1 MKISKSD
8 AVTATFSRPE
18 LRFEEQDLTWFSGLV
33 LFQSLF
39 ARLGLYRR
47 LARCFRHSSVCPIY
61 PQAKI
66 ILLLIVHM
74 LLGFRCLRDSRYYAH
89 DPMVLR
95 VIGLRQLPAVS
106 TISRQLASLDEN
118 SVQNL
123 EALRT
128 ALVLDRLAKLDSPR
142 ITLDFD
148 GSVIGTKRKAEGTAV
163 GFNKSKKGQR
173 SYYPLYCTVAQT
185 GQVLDVL
192 NRSGNV
198 HDSNGAKQFV
208 LECIAAV
215 RAVRTGRRTLIEVR
229 MDSAFFSDEILTAL
243 EQAQVRYTISVPFAR
258 FALLKEKI
266 EDRIDWQPIDC
277 GVERDCDAFEEN
289 WQPESWGKGR
299 ARRFLFIRQFNPK
312 QQKEPIQLDLFE
324 PSSYDFDFKV
334 VITNRKDWIAKAVV
348 FHEGRGSQEGIFAE
362 LKSENALAYVPTKT
376 WLGNRAFMSATLIA
390 HNLTRELEMTCEQT
404 TRSVHNAKR
413 APLWTFSRM
422 NTFRRELLQRAG
434 RLIRPQGKLTLSM
447 NINEVVKSRT
457 EAALHIIE
465 ATA

>member
-8 AVTATFSRPE
+8 ALSATYSRPE
-18 LRFEEQDLTWFSGLV
+18 LRFEEQKLTSFSGLV

-39 ARLGLYRR
+39 AHLGLYRR
-47 LARCFRHSSVCPIY
+47 LARCFRHSAVCPIY

-66 ILLLIVHM
+66 ILLLIVHL

-95 VIGLRQLPAVS
+95 VIGLRQIPAVS
-106 TISRQLASLDEN
+106 TISRQLASLDEY

-128 ALVLDRLAKLDSPR
+128 DLVLDRLATLDSPR

-148 GSVIGTKRKAEGTAV
+148 GSVIGTKRRAEGTAV

-185 GQVLDVL
+185 GQVLGVL

-215 RAVRTGRRTLIEVR
+215 RAVRRERRTLIEVR
-229 MDSAFFSDEILTAL
+229 MDSAFFGDEILSAL
-243 EQAQVRYTISVPFAR
+243 EQARVRYTISVPFAR
-258 FALLKEKI
+258 FAALKEKI
-266 EDRIDWQPIDC
+266 DDRMDWQPIDC
-277 GVERDCDAFEEN
+277 GAERHCDAFEEN
-289 WQPESWGKGR
+289 WQPESWGEDR

-312 QQKEPIQLDLFE
+312 QQKTPIQLDLFE
-324 PSSYDFDFKV
+324 PISYDFDFKV
-334 VITNRKDWIAKAVV
+334 VITNRKDSLAKTVV
-348 FHEGRGSQEGIFAE
+348 LHEGRGSQEGIFAE

-390 HNLTRELEMTCEQT
+390 HNLTRELEMSCEQK

-413 APLWTFSRM
+413 APLWTFTRM
-422 NTFRRELLQRAG
+422 NTLRREVIQRAG

-447 NINEVVKSRT
+447 NINEAVKSRI

-465 ATA
+465 AVA

>member
-1 MKISKSD
+1 MNVSKSD
-8 AVTATFSRPE
+8 VLTATFSRPE
-18 LRFEEQDLTWFSGLV
+18 LRFEEQDLTSFSGLV

-39 ARLGLYRR
+39 SRLGLYRR
-47 LARCFRHSSVCPIY
+47 LARCFRQSALCPIY

-74 LLGFRCLRDSRYYAH
+74 LLGFRCLRDSRYYEH

-123 EALRT
+123 EALRKD
-128 ALVLDRLAKLDSPR
+128 LVLDRLAILDSPR

-185 GQVLDVL
+185 GQVLGVL

-198 HDSNGAKQFV
+198 HDSNGAKEFV
-208 LECIAAV
+208 LECVAAV

-258 FALLKEKI
+258 FASLKEKI
-266 EDRIDWQPIDC
+266 EDRIDWQPIAC
-277 GVERDCDAFEEN
+277 GAERDCDAFEQN
-289 WQPESWGKGR
+289 WQPESWGEDR

-312 QQKEPIQLDLFE
+312 QRKDPIQLNLFE
-324 PSSYDFDFKV
+324 PINYDFDFKV
-334 VITNRKDWIAKAVV
+334 VITNRKDSLAKAVV
-348 FHEGRGSQEGIFAE
+348 LHEGRGSQEGIFAE

-413 APLWTFSRM
+413 APLWTFTRL
-422 NTFRRELLQRAG
+422 NTLRRELLQRAG

-447 NINEVVKSRT
+447 NINEVVKSRI
-457 EAALHIIE
+457 EAALNIIE
-465 ATA
+465 AAA

>member
-8 AVTATFSRPE
+8 ALSATFSRPE
-18 LRFEEQDLTWFSGLV
+18 LRFEQQDLTSFSGLV

-47 LARCFRHSSVCPIY
+47 LARCFRKSVACPIY

-74 LLGFRCLRDSRYYAH
+74 LLGFRCLRESRYYGD

-95 VIGLRQLPAVS
+95 VIGLKQLPAVS
-106 TISRQLASLDEN
+106 TISRQLSSLDES

-123 EALRT
+123 EALRSE
-128 ALVLDRLAKLDSPR
+128 LVLDRLTALDSSR

-185 GQVLDVL
+185 GQVLGVL

-198 HDSNGAKQFV
+198 HDSNGAKDFV
-208 LECIAAV
+208 LQCIAAV
-215 RAVRTGRRTLIEVR
+215 RAVRNRRTLIEVR

-243 EQAQVRYTISVPFAR
+243 EQAHVRYTISVPFAR
-258 FALLKEKI
+258 FSSLKERI
-266 EDRIDWQPIDC
+266 EERIEWQPIDP
-277 GVERDCDAFEEN
+277 ERDAFEEN
-289 WQPESWGKGR
+289 WQPQSWGENRG
-299 ARRFLFIRQFNPK
+299 RRFLFVRQFNAE
-312 QQKEPIQLDLFE
+312 QRKEPLQLDLFV
-324 PSSYDFDFKV
+324 PLSYNFDFKV
-334 VITNRKDWIAKAVV
+334 VITNRKDSLAKAVLM
-348 FHEGRGSQEGIFAE
+348 HEGRGAQEGIFAE

-376 WLGNRAFMSATLIA
+376 WLGNRAFMCAVLIA
-390 HNLTRELEMTCEQT
+390 HNLTRERTMLSEET
-404 TRSVHNAKR
+404 TSSVHNAKR
-413 APLWTFSRM
+413 APLWTFTRID
-422 NTFRRELLQRAG
+422 TLRRELLQRAG

-447 NINEVVKSRT
+447 SINEAVKSRI
-457 EAALHIIE
+457 EAALHILE
-465 ATA
+465 AAT